1 MKIGI
6 VGYRH
11 FNDYAK
17 LESFINSY
25 ISDNDIDIDDLTIVS
40 GGAPGADTLAKRYA
54 NEYGLNYIEYPA
66 EWGKYGSPQAAHIRN
81 QLIVDESD
89 LIIAFLHSN
98 SRGTYD
104 TINRAKKKKIGVEI
118 VKID

>member
-11 FNDYAK
+11 FNDYSK
-17 LESFINSY
+17 LESYLNTY
-25 ISDNDIDIDDLTIVS
+25 ISNNKIDINNLIIIS
-40 GGAPGADTLAKRYA
+40 GGASGTDTLAKQYA
-54 NEYGLNYIEYPA
+54 DAYGISFIVYPA
-66 EWGKYGSPQAAHIRN
+66 EWGKYGSPQAAYIRN
-81 QLIVDESD
+81 QLIVDESEI
-89 LIIAFLHSN
+89 IIAFLHSN

-104 TINRAKKKKIGVEI
+104 TINRAKKKNIPVEI